1 MKIERMR
8 VFETGRSKGVK
19 KWLESKGGRL
29 GLITSVNGEQLIS
42 LMLDTEHNLAE
53 CWETELEH
61 DSTSYSSLTPLIP
74 QCHWFERT
82 VWDLFGLHPDGH
94 PRLKHNLL
102 HESYDPDFLPLSSV
116 GTDQHLSGH
125 HKPLKSG
132 FNPSGD
138 ENNRRDHR
146 SFHPLEVHG
155 EAIYEIPVGPIH
167 AGIIEPGHFRF
178 SCLGEIIEN
187 LELHLGYVH
196 RGVEKRLTE
205 TPWRKGRFVVEAAA
219 SDSAAA
225 YALAHAIAIESLF
238 NITAPPRA
246 QYLRYIALEIERIA
260 MHVSDI
266 GGVAGD
272 IGFLAISSSMS
283 RLRGDALRLAELLT
297 GSRFQRAFICPGG
310 VIVDRSEN
318 FDKIREHAI
327 TLKKQLQAVTDLF
340 IGNPVAQE
348 RMQGVGR
355 ISPALARDFGFVGIA
370 ARACG
375 IDYDCRKHFDYG
387 NVYADLKVAIV
398 PDGDVYARTLVRL
411 QELQES
417 FRIIDRLFQNI
428 PSGSICVNLP
438 EQLPADKVGLGL
450 VEAHRGELIHLIFT
464 NKKGEIERYA
474 IKDASVNNWTALAI
488 AARNNLVADFP
499 LCNKSLSLSYSGH
512 DL

>member
-1 MKIERMR
+1 MR
-8 VFETGRSKGVK
+8 VFETGRAKGVK
-19 KWLESKGGRL
+19 KWLETRGGRL
-29 GLITSVNGEQLIS
+29 GFITSVNGEQLIS
-42 LMLDTEHNLAE
+42 LMLDTEHNRAE
-53 CWETELEH
+53 CWETELEQ
-61 DSTSYSSLTPLIP
+61 DSTSYHSLTPLIP

-116 GTDQHLSGH
+116 GTDH
-125 HKPLKSG
+125 HFERHHQPPKSE
-132 FNPSGD
+132 FDIPGD

-146 SFHPLEVHG
+146 HFHPLEVHG

-205 TPWRKGRFVVEAAA
+205 IPWRKGRFVVEAAA

-225 YALAHAIAIESLF
+225 YALAHSIAIESMFDLE
-238 NITAPPRA
+238 APPRA
-246 QYLRYIALEIERIA
+246 HYLRYISLEIERIA
-260 MHVSDI
+260 MHTADI
-266 GGVAGD
+266 GGIAGD
-272 IGFLAISSSMS
+272 IGFLAISSTLS
-283 RLRGDALRLAELLT
+283 RLRGGVLGLAELLT

-310 VIVDRSEN
+310 VIADRSEN
-318 FDKIREHAI
+318 FDKIRADAI
-327 TLKKQLQAVTDLF
+327 LLKKQIRAATNLF

-355 ISPALARDFGFVGIA
+355 ISPALARDFGLVGIA

-375 IDYDCRKHFDYG
+375 IDYDCRKYFDYG
-387 NVYADLKVAIV
+387 EVYSDLKVAIAL
-398 PDGDVYARTLVRL
+398 DCDVYSRTLVRL
-411 QELQES
+411 QELDES

-428 PSGSICVNLP
+428 PDGSVIVNLP
-438 EQLPADKVGLGL
+438 EQLPADRVGLGL

-464 NKKGEIERYA
+464 NSKGEIERYA
-474 IKDASVNNWTALAI
+474 IKDPSVNNWTALAI